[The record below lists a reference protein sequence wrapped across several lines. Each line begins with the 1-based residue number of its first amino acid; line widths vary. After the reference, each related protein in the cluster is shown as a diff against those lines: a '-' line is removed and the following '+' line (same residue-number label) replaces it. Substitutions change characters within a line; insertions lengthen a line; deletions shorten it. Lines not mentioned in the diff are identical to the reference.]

1 MAVNG
6 VSAFSD
12 EKTMDPSA
20 AADGSI
26 VFGFDACTRI
36 ASAAVFENA
45 RASCAAAGYRLQD
58 PVFRNVDS
66 RSEQQSVTENDRGAA
81 QVSGC
86 SSPKDLKNQY
96 TGFFTPSASP
106 RFAGPDMLFACLH
119 ILGRVLLFSAG

>member
-1 MAVNG
+1 
-6 VSAFSD
+6 
-12 EKTMDPSA
+12 MDPSA

-58 PVFRNVDS
+58 PVFWNVDS

-81 QVSGC
+81 PVSGC
-86 SSPKDLKNQY
+86 SPPKDLKNQN
-96 TGFFTPSASP
+96 TGFFSSSASSAS
-106 RFAGPDMLFACLH
+106 RGLTC
-119 ILGRVLLFSAG
+119 FSLVCTF